1 MPLDIVFYITQALR
15 HTIKM
20 GTTMQ
25 ISTVI
30 GLNKRLHLNAELFAI
45 MKNGIVMAWQTP
57 WSAIKIVT
65 FFKIAGDFFAA
76 KLGIFV
82 TAIERPATTAT
93 TVLELEH
100 LDIIA
105 RFTQLVSRGQAAKT
119 GAKNDDTSARR
130 CT

>member
-1 MPLDIVFYITQALR
+1 MTLDVVFHITQTLR

-20 GTTMQ
+20 GATMQ
-25 ISTVI
+25 ISAVI

-45 MKNGIVMAWQTP
+45 MENSIMMAWQTP
-57 WSAIKIVT
+57 WSTIKIVT

-76 KLGIFV
+76 KLSLFI

-105 RFTQLVSRGQAAKT
+105 RFT
-119 GAKNDDTSARR
+119 
-130 CT
+130 